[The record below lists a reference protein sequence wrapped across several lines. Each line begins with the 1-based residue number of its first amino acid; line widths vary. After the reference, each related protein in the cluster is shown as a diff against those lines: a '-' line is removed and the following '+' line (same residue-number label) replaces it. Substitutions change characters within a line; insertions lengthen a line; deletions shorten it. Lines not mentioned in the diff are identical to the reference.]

1 MTARTSPWSGVEL
14 LERAIAYTRGCLGLV
29 TPALMREPTPCRD
42 WDLQA
47 LLLHMADSLESLHEA
62 GAVRRV
68 WVDVTTAEPAD
79 LVETIRARACRLLA
93 DWSVRESQRGDVVVD
108 GRPVTAP
115 VLTSAGALEVA
126 VHGWDL
132 ATACGVSRPL
142 PDGLATD
149 LLRVA
154 PHLVTDADRPGR
166 FAPPLDPPPGGSAG
180 EQLLAFLGR
189 QA

>member
-14 LERAIAYTRGCLGLV
+14 LERAIGYTRGCLGLV
-29 TPALMREPTPCRD
+29 TPALMREPTPCRG
-42 WDLQA
+42 WDLEA

-68 WVDVTTAEPAD
+68 WVGVTAEAPAD
-79 LVETIRARACRLLA
+79 IVETIRAGACRLLA
-93 DWSVRESQRGDVVVD
+93 DWSVRDSQLGDVVVD

-142 PDGLATD
+142 PDGLAND

-154 PHLVTDADRPGR
+154 PLLVTDADRPGR
-166 FAPPLDPPPGGSAG
+166 FAPPVEPPAGASAG

-189 QA
+189 RV

>member
-1 MTARTSPWSGVEL
+1 MTARTSPWGGVEL
-14 LERAIAYTRGCLGLV
+14 LERAIGYARMSLTLV
-29 TPALMREPTPCRD
+29 TDDLMTAPTPCRG
-42 WDLQA
+42 WDLHR
-47 LLLHMADSLESLHEA
+47 LLVHMDDSLTSLHEA

-68 WVDVTTAEPAD
+68 WVDVTADEPAD
-79 LVETIRARACRLLA
+79 LVEDIRTRACRLLA
-93 DWSVRESQRGDVVVD
+93 DWSVRDGQRGDVLVE

-154 PHLVTDADRPGR
+154 PFLVSDADRPAR
-166 FAPPLDPPPGGSAG
+166 FAPPLDPPDGAPPSTL
-180 EQLLAFLGR
+180 LLAFLGR
-189 QA
+189 EA